1 LTWERE
7 KGRESDCDCRWRE
20 WVAAGTGL
28 SLWPSL
34 GRWWMDCGMGCG
46 MGMGMGLG
54 CGRCS
59 GLLSLSSVGE
69 ATVLSV
75 LCDQRLRLAIPSL
88 KTPKA
93 SPAPAAAL
101 LRRLVP
107 GGVDAVWG
115 LDGSR
120 IGSLKEA
127 SRWRV
132 RVDEDESELL
142 REGRRREGPAM
153 SAAGLEVKRLM
164 ATLGGLWMG

>member
-1 LTWERE
+1 MALER
-7 KGRESDCDCRWRE
+7 
-20 WVAAGTGL
+20 L
-28 SLWPSL
+28 
-34 GRWWMDCGMGCG
+34 MDCGMGCG
-46 MGMGMGLG
+46 MGLG
-54 CGRCS
+54 CGGCGGCS

-127 SRWRV
+127 ERWRV

-153 SAAGLEVKRLM
+153 SAALLGVKRLM
-164 ATLGGLWMG
+164 ATLGRLWMG